1 MSFLD
6 FTGIVDEIDNIFYF
20 HMKSGKTPLA
30 YSSPTE
36 ILNPVLDSTFK
47 FIFLQNEEITKN
59 FLNSLNFLGEDEI
72 KDLKFIR
79 NEFPMLTGGRYGK
92 DIKKIDVGV
101 LCTLG
106 KKDDKEKFISLN
118 KDEKNITT
126 IIIDIEMQL
135 DYEIVDNEDYSKR
148 FIGYANQIYASEKVD
163 KVYVIALILNPK
175 KPSEG
180 KSKSSKTLLTESS
193 IPKFAKIKEYDFMT
207 IIKIDL
213 NYCYKLLGENK
224 GIWILNSNSLLNK
237 EGEEWIKYLAIPLWC
252 NSSDNGNYQFPNLL
266 EKNFFANKYVRQALL
281 ILANKNNNAFKKYGD
296 ELSLFEKDKKI
307 IEMQDK
313 WLETKDELSETTGK
327 LSEVTGK
334 LSEATVKLSE
344 TTEELESLKE
354 KYNKIKED
362 FEKLKQKKQI
372 VKYPKSKSSKI
383 QKKNNKSS
391 GIKKK
396 YKYPKDEIIEEENE
410 SDGGEENDEEEGEKE
425 REEEEDEGEGD
436 GKESRDSDYYPDKK
450 DLEEEEKEE
459 GDKDNDDDN
468 KEKNDDSY
476 MDIE

>member
-106 KKDDKEKFISLN
+106 KKDNKEKFISLN

-126 IIIDIEMQL
+126 IIINIEMQL

-334 LSEATVKLSE
+334 LSE
-344 TTEELESLKE
+344 TTEELESLILYE
-354 KYNKIKED
+354 LYI
-362 FEKLKQKKQI
+362 
-372 VKYPKSKSSKI
+372 
-383 QKKNNKSS
+383 
-391 GIKKK
+391 
-396 YKYPKDEIIEEENE
+396 
-410 SDGGEENDEEEGEKE
+410 
-425 REEEEDEGEGD
+425 
-436 GKESRDSDYYPDKK
+436 
-450 DLEEEEKEE
+450 
-459 GDKDNDDDN
+459 
-468 KEKNDDSY
+468 
-476 MDIE
+476 

>member
-106 KKDDKEKFISLN
+106 KKDNKEKFISLN

-313 WLETKDELSETTGK
+313 WLETKEELSETTGKLSETTGK
-327 LSEVTGK
+327 LSEVTG
-334 LSEATVKLSE
+334 KLSE

-372 VKYPKSKSSKI
+372 VKYPKNKSSKI

>member
-106 KKDDKEKFISLN
+106 KKDNKEKFISLN

-313 WLETKDELSETTGK
+313 WLETKEELSEVTGK
-327 LSEVTGK
+327 LSETTGK

>member
-106 KKDDKEKFISLN
+106 KKDNKEKFISLN

>member
-106 KKDDKEKFISLN
+106 KKDNKEKFISLN

-334 LSEATVKLSE
+334 LSE

-383 QKKNNKSS
+383 KKKNNKSS

-425 REEEEDEGEGD
+425 REEEEEDEGEGD

-450 DLEEEEKEE
+450 ELEEEEKEE

>member
-106 KKDDKEKFISLN
+106 KKDNKEKFISLN

-327 LSEVTGK
+327 LSE
-334 LSEATVKLSE
+334 

-391 GIKKK
+391 GIKIK

-436 GKESRDSDYYPDKK
+436 GKESRDSGYYPDKK

-459 GDKDNDDDN
+459 GDKDNDN

>member
-106 KKDDKEKFISLN
+106 KKDNKEKFISLN

-313 WLETKDELSETTGK
+313 WLETKEELSETTGKLSETTGK

-334 LSEATVKLSE
+334 LSE
-344 TTEELESLKE
+344 TTEELESL
-354 KYNKIKED
+354 
-362 FEKLKQKKQI
+362 
-372 VKYPKSKSSKI
+372 S
-383 QKKNNKSS
+383 
-391 GIKKK
+391 
-396 YKYPKDEIIEEENE
+396 
-410 SDGGEENDEEEGEKE
+410 
-425 REEEEDEGEGD
+425 
-436 GKESRDSDYYPDKK
+436 
-450 DLEEEEKEE
+450 
-459 GDKDNDDDN
+459 
-468 KEKNDDSY
+468 
-476 MDIE
+476 

>member
-106 KKDDKEKFISLN
+106 KKDNKEKFISLN

-436 GKESRDSDYYPDKK
+436 GKESRDYPDKK

>member
-6 FTGIVDEIDNIFYF
+6 FTGIVNEIDNIFYF
-20 HMKSGKTPLA
+20 YMKSGKTPLA

-106 KKDDKEKFISLN
+106 KKDNKEKFISLN

-313 WLETKDELSETTGK
+313 WLETKEELSEVTGK
-327 LSEVTGK
+327 LSETTGK

-383 QKKNNKSS
+383 KKKNNKSS